1 MPEKKETQKKRV
13 AKKTERKKSGE
24 QKEILPSLEF
34 SSLVLPFFTQAL
46 INLGLAKDPLA
57 KTEEVNLD
65 LAKRSIDLL
74 DLLKERTKGNL
85 KSEEEKFLAACLH
98 QLKIAIM
105 EKARII
111 KL

>member
-1 MPEKKETQKKRV
+1 MPEKKETQKKR
-13 AKKTERKKSGE
+13 AGKKTEKKKSGE
-24 QKEILPSLEF
+24 QKEIHPPLEF
-34 SSLVLPFFTQAL
+34 SSLVLPFFTRAL
-46 INLGLAKDPLA
+46 VNLGLAKDPLA

-98 QLKIAIM
+98 QLKIAYM